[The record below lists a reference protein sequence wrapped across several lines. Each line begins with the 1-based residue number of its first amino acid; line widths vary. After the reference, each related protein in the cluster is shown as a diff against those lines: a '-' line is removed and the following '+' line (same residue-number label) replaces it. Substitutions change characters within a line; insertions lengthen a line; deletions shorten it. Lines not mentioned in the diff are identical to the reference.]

1 MYEWVIKNMSL
12 GNQIRRAEKKVE
24 AYLCLHHTNIK
35 KAFHKNEEN
44 WLAED
49 KNNDCIT
56 FL

>member
-1 MYEWVIKNMSL
+1 MYEWVIKKMSL

-24 AYLCLHHTNIK
+24 AYLYLHHTNIK
-35 KAFHKNEEN
+35 KAFYKNEEN

>member
-1 MYEWVIKNMSL
+1 MSL

-24 AYLCLHHTNIK
+24 AYLYLHHTNIK
-35 KAFHKNEEN
+35 KAFYKNEEN